1 MSNCRSDIPCVWKK
15 FRQSNLSGKVALSL
29 STWIG
34 TGLLP
39 VMPGTFGTLAAVPLI
54 LLLDNLGAIYK
65 LLTLMTAI
73 AIAIWASGMHQK
85 LLDQSDPREIVIDEV
100 AGFLLTMLFLPCSWL
115 TISLGFIFFR
125 FFDILKPYP
134 IKQLEKLRGG
144 FGVVIDDLAAGL
156 YANIIVRIILLIY

>member
-1 MSNCRSDIPCVWKK
+1 
-15 FRQSNLSGKVALSL
+15 
-29 STWIG
+29 
-34 TGLLP
+34 
-39 VMPGTFGTLAAVPLI
+39 
-54 LLLDNLGAIYK
+54 
-65 LLTLMTAI
+65 
-73 AIAIWASGMHQK
+73 
-85 LLDQSDPREIVIDEV
+85 LDQSDPREIVIDEV

-144 FGVVIDDLAAGL
+144 FGVVLDDLAAGL